1 MNYKIIIPARLKS
14 TRLPNKMMRDL
25 HGKPL
30 IEWTWKAAINSDA
43 SQVIVATDDRGIF
56 NHLHQLGAE
65 VIMTSEKHESGTD
78 RLSEVSQALQLQ
90 ADEII
95 VNWQGD
101 EPFLPIHFVHQAVKA
116 LIANSDV
123 AMSTLATP
131 IDNWAEIQDP
141 NAVKVVLNEYHE
153 ALYFSRAPIPYQR
166 GNMHTEGTIER
177 ETPYLRHIGLY
188 AYRAS
193 FLNEYPALLPSALEE
208 LEKLEQLR
216 ALANNRKI
224 AVAISPNT
232 PPPGI
237 DTEEDLLKAKSWI
250 EMHPEM
256 NV

>member
-30 IEWTWKAAINSDA
+30 IEWTWRAAVNSDA
-43 SQVIVATDDRGIF
+43 SQVIVATDDAGIF
-56 NHLHQLGAE
+56 NHLQQLGAE
-65 VIMTSEKHESGTD
+65 VIMTSDKHESGTD
-78 RLSEVSQALQLQ
+78 RLSEVSQALQFQ
-90 ADEII
+90 SNDII

-116 LIANSDV
+116 LSDNSEV

-131 IDNWAEIQDP
+131 IYNWEEVQDP
-141 NAVKVVLNEYHE
+141 NAVKVVLNEFEE

-166 GNMHTEGTIER
+166 GNMHTEGNIEGD
-177 ETPYLRHIGLY
+177 TPYLRHIGLY

-193 FLNEYPALLPSALEE
+193 FLNEYPSLLPSALEE

-224 AVAISPNT
+224 AVAISLNT

-237 DTEEDLLKAKSWI
+237 DTEEDLFKAKSWI
-250 EMHPEM
+250 DAHPEI
-256 NV
+256 NI